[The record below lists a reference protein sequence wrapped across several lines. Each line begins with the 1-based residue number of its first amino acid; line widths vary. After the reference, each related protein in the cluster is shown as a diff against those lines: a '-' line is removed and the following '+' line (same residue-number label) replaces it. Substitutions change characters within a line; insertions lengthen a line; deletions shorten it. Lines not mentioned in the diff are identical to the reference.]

1 MNQSPSAS
9 EGPVAPALNAPRWR
23 FYEAGPVKGEAVD
36 GLKLLSGF
44 PRAVQ
49 DRPSVGPFNNTT
61 TADSRGRAWAHP
73 LTAPLRA
80 TRVSQLASQPV
91 GVSID
96 HNLIPSRSTLTNP
109 PVLSGGERSS
119 SVSQSRNGYAATLSV
134 TTTGGR

>member
-1 MNQSPSAS
+1 M
-9 EGPVAPALNAPRWR
+9 R

-44 PRAVQ
+44 PRGIR
-49 DRPSVGPFNNTT
+49 DRLSVDPLNNAT

-91 GVSID
+91 AVSID

-119 SVSQSRNGYAATLSV
+119 SVFRARNGYAATFSV
-134 TTTGGR
+134 TTAGCR